1 MFRPL
6 PYDQRSDT
14 MELWLRKNLQ
24 LYEEYLDAKRPRVAQ
39 YTAAPI
45 NPEEGD
51 IVRAD
56 GTSWNPGS
64 GGGFY
69 GYHGGAWV
77 FLG

>member
-1 MFRPL
+1 MVFRVQP
-6 PYDQRSDT
+6 PERD
-14 MELWLRKNLQ
+14 LQ
-24 LYEEYLDAKRPRVAQ
+24 LWMQKNFILFETYLRGSQTATL

-45 NPEEGD
+45 NPDEGM

>member
-1 MFRPL
+1 MSFEMRPL
-6 PYDQRSDT
+6 GQGEDVSLYLRDAFDRFERYITQRL
-14 MELWLRKNLQ
+14 E
-24 LYEEYLDAKRPRVAQ
+24 RVPLF
-39 YTAAPI
+39 TAAPV

-56 GTSWNPGS
+56 GTSWDPGS

-69 GYHGGAWV
+69 GYHAGAWV